1 MIHNL
6 MNVRKSPCIFIC
18 SYIYILYIYN
28 VKNLYFFIIIYMYMY
43 SAYSTTVSYFAIL
56 HMHTRAYPTMCRDYA
71 LLYLYIII

>member
-6 MNVRKSPCIFIC
+6 MNVRKSPCVYPYVI
-18 SYIYILYIYN
+18 YIYMLYIN
-28 VKNLYFFIIIYMYMY
+28 INYFFIIIYMYIY

-56 HMHTRAYPTMCRDYA
+56 HMHTRAYATMCRDYA